1 MSLRVRLLA
10 GLLVVGALLL
20 VVLSVVSAIVLRG
33 HLLERLEGQLAAATA
48 TAAKRVTDTALPDTL
63 TGSTYAVVV
72 FNLTSH
78 EARLTD
84 GDAPDASA
92 VPALAERVGET
103 ALAAYAKDQR
113 TFDLDA
119 SGEYALMARAAYSR
133 WGNRIVVV
141 AVPMDAVD
149 DPVRHLLLSEA
160 VTGGFLIGF
169 LALGGRLLI
178 ARGLAPLDRMAAR
191 AHRVA
196 KGGDLSVRMPEGTAE
211 IGRLGA
217 AVNMMLD
224 RIAGAFYDRWASE
237 ERVRRFAADASHEL
251 RTPLSTIRGYAELLR
266 SGAIPPEDQAKVAG
280 RIEDEAVRMGKLV
293 GELLELARL
302 DRRGGL
308 DLAEVDLVEIA
319 REVAADRAAVAPG
332 SPVAVSGPESMVVVA
347 DEARIRQVLLN
358 LLTNVSAHTPPGTP
372 ATVRLALNGDQV
384 MIEVADKGPGI
395 PPEQMSIA
403 FERFRGGT
411 SAGAG
416 LGLSIVRAIAEAHG
430 GHCRIDSSP
439 GEGLTV
445 HVELALTPG

>member
-20 VVLSVVSAIVLRG
+20 VVLSVVSALVLRG

-48 TAAKRVTDTALPDTL
+48 TAAKRVTDTALPEAL

-72 FNLTSH
+72 FNLTTH

-84 GDAPDASA
+84 GDAPDAAA
-92 VPALAERVGET
+92 VPGLVERLGQT
-103 ALAAYAKDQR
+103 GLAARAGDQR
-113 TFDLDA
+113 TFALDPT
-119 SGEYALMARAAYSR
+119 GRYDLMARAAYTH
-133 WGNRIVVV
+133 WGNRVVVV

-160 VTGGFLIGF
+160 VTGGVLILF
-169 LALGGRLLI
+169 LALGGRMLI
-178 ARGLAPLDRMAAR
+178 ARGLAPLDRMAGR

-196 KGGDLSVRMPEGTAE
+196 KGGDLSVRMPEGPAE

-217 AVNMMLD
+217 AVNVMLD
-224 RIAGAFYDRWASE
+224 RISGAFYDRWASE

-302 DRRGGL
+302 DRRAGL
-308 DLAEVDLVEIA
+308 DLAEIDLAAVA
-319 REVAADRAAVAPG
+319 REVAGDRGAVAPG
-332 SPVAVSGPESMVVVA
+332 SPVTVTGPESLLVVA

-372 ATVRLALNGDQV
+372 ATVRLAQQGDQAT
-384 MIEVADKGPGI
+384 IEVADTGPGM
-395 PPEQMSIA
+395 PPEQLSIA
-403 FERFRGGT
+403 FERFHGGP

-430 GHCRIDSSP
+430 GQCRIDSAP